1 MGMTITEKIIS
12 AHNEAGPVKAGE
24 FAYADIDMAVGND
37 VTAPLAFDAMK
48 AAGVEK
54 VFDRDKVAIFMD
66 HFTPNKDIKSAAQC
80 KLCREFA
87 AAQELTNQWEI
98 GTVGVEHT
106 MMVEQGLVGPGDLV
120 IGADSHTCTL
130 GALGAFATGVGSTD
144 LAAAMAT
151 GKVWLR
157 VPETIKFVYSGKL
170 PEWVNGKDLILATI
184 AQTGVD
190 GCTYKAMEFTGPTA
204 ADLTISDRVT
214 MCNMAIE
221 AGGKCGVFAPDEITE
236 NYCNGRVKRPYTF
249 YESDADAVYEDV
261 VEIDVSSMSPQ
272 VAYPFLPSGARPIEE
287 CDDFHIDQVFVGSCT
302 NGRIEDLRIA
312 AKIIKGK
319 KVAAGTRMIVIA
331 ATPSVLKQ
339 AINEGLIS
347 TFLDANATIGPPTCG
362 PCLGGHMGVLAEGE
376 RCAATTNR
384 NFVGRMGHPKSE
396 LYLCGPAV
404 AAATAVTGKLT
415 HPKDVM

>member
-12 AHNEAGPVKAGE
+12 AHNAAGPVKAGE

-184 AQTGVD
+184 ARTGVD

-204 ADLTISDRVT
+204 ADLTISDRIT

-236 NYCNGRVKRPYTF
+236 NYCNGRAKRPYTF

>member
-12 AHNEAGPVKAGE
+12 AHNAAGPVKAGE

-37 VTAPLAFDAMK
+37 VTAPLAFDYLK

-87 AAQELTNQWEI
+87 TAQELTHQWEI

-130 GALGAFATGVGSTD
+130 GALGAFATGMGSTD

-184 AQTGVD
+184 GLTGVD

-204 ADLTISDRVT
+204 ADLTISDRIT

-236 NYCNGRVKRPYTF
+236 NYCNGRAKRPYTF

-404 AAATAVTGKLT
+404 AAATAITGKLT